1 MLGRKI
7 LEEMS
12 KKISEVLEA
21 SPVKDIEKN
30 IRAILS
36 STLSRLDMVTRKEFD
51 LQQEMLVHTRKA
63 IDQVCVRLDKIDSEL
78 NKIPFTKELKTRQV
92 GKNIKTKAIRKIV
105 QSKNTPGT

>member
-7 LEEMS
+7 LEEIS
-12 KKISEVLEA
+12 KKISEVMET

-63 IDQVCVRLDKIDSEL
+63 IDQVCIRLDKIDSEL
-78 NKIPFTKELKTRQV
+78 NKISSTKKQKTMQV
-92 GKNIKTKAIRKIV
+92 GKTIKTKAIRKIIR
-105 QSKNTPGT
+105 SKNTLGT

>member
-51 LQQEMLVHTRKA
+51 LQQEMLVHTRKT
-63 IDQVCVRLDKIDSEL
+63 IDQVCARLDKIDSAL